1 MPLCLSGPETEN
13 NGWRT
18 PSPLRDNVSNMNS
31 KQSMVQSYRVMT
43 EGDEL
48 YYEVRGRGQ
57 PLLMIPPGGGD
68 GDFYAAV
75 ADILCDE
82 YKVITYDRRANAR
95 STMNVPQNFEISQ
108 QSRDAVAVLRAAGE
122 TTAFVFGNSS
132 GAVIALDMAKTQPQA
147 VRAVVVH
154 EAAIP
159 RVLPQARKWQR
170 FFAGV
175 YVMACRFGSYPAAI
189 RFMLGA
195 ELPVR
200 KLAQA
205 QTRANKYTKGRRKQS
220 GEHRISN
227 KVAADVLVKLE
238 LLPVTNYLPD
248 VELIKQNEVK
258 VFIAVGEWALE
269 RKTWYVQ
276 AAQIMAGKLGCE
288 LVTFP
293 GHHGSYM
300 DMPEEWAAT
309 LRNVLHKDEPIYV
322 SNHT

>member
-1 MPLCLSGPETEN
+1 MS
-13 NGWRT
+13 
-18 PSPLRDNVSNMNS
+18 NVNTTNTN
-31 KQSMVQSYRVMT
+31 QHLVQSGRVTT
-43 EGDEL
+43 EGDDL
-48 YYEVRGRGQ
+48 YYEVRGQGQ
-57 PLLMIPPGGGD
+57 PFLMISAGGGD
-68 GDFYAAV
+68 GDYYAAV
-75 ADILCDE
+75 AERLCDE

-95 STMNVPQNFEISQ
+95 STMNDPQNFEISQ

-122 TTAFVFGNSS
+122 ESAFVCGNSS

-147 VRAVVVH
+147 IRAVVVH
-154 EAAIP
+154 EAAVP
-159 RVLPQARKWQR
+159 RALPQARKWQR

-175 YVMACRFGSYPAAI
+175 YVTACRFGSYLAAL

-200 KLAQA
+200 KLARA
-205 QTRANKYTKGRRKQS
+205 QIKATEYTKSRREQS

-248 VELIKQNEVK
+248 VELIKQNGVK
-258 VFIAVGEWALE
+258 VFMAGGKWALKK
-269 RKTWYVQ
+269 KTWYVQ
-276 AAQIMAGKLGCE
+276 AAHILAEQLGCE

-309 LRNVLHKDEPIYV
+309 LRSVLHKAEAV
-322 SNHT
+322 NR

>member
-1 MPLCLSGPETEN
+1 MKN
-13 NGWRT
+13 
-18 PSPLRDNVSNMNS
+18 
-31 KQSMVQSYRVMT
+31 KQVMVQAHRVTT

-48 YYEVRGRGQ
+48 YYEVRGQGP
-57 PLLMIPPGGGD
+57 PLLMISAGGGD
-68 GDFYAAV
+68 GDYYTAI

-95 STMNVPQNFEISQ
+95 STIHEPQNFEISQ

-122 TTAFVFGNSS
+122 TSAFVFGNSS

-154 EAAIP
+154 EAPVP

-175 YVMACRFGSYPAAI
+175 YLTSFHFGSYVAATQ
-189 RFMLGA
+189 FMLGVQIPM
-195 ELPVR
+195 L
-200 KLAQA
+200 KLARA
-205 QTRANKYTKGRRKQS
+205 QSRSNEYTRSRREQS
-220 GEHRISN
+220 GERRIST
-227 KVAADVLVKLE
+227 KVGLGVLIRLE

-248 VELIKQNEVK
+248 VEMIKKNGVRM
-258 VFIAVGEWALE
+258 FMAVGEWALT
-269 RKTWYVQ
+269 RKTWIAQ
-276 AAQIMAGKLGCE
+276 AAQILAEQLDCE
-288 LVTFP
+288 IVTFP

-309 LRNVLHKDEPIYV
+309 LRSVLHKAEKNM
-322 SNHT
+322 SLRA

>member
-1 MPLCLSGPETEN
+1 MNTMN
-13 NGWRT
+13 T
-18 PSPLRDNVSNMNS
+18 KPSL
-31 KQSMVQSYRVMT
+31 VQSGRVTT

-48 YYEVRGRGQ
+48 YYEVRGQGQ
-57 PLLMIPPGGGD
+57 PLLLIPPGGGD

-75 ADILCDE
+75 ADLLCDE

-95 STMNVPQNFEISQ
+95 STMNDPQNFEISQ

-122 TTAFVFGNSS
+122 TSAFVFGNSS

-154 EAAIP
+154 EAPVP

-175 YVMACRFGSYPAAI
+175 SVTAFRFGSYLAAI
-189 RFMLGA
+189 QFILGIKV
-195 ELPVR
+195 PVR
-200 KLAQA
+200 KLAMA
-205 QTRANKYTKGRRKQS
+205 QNKANEYTKSRREQS
-220 GEHRISN
+220 GERRISN
-227 KVAADVLVKLE
+227 KVGADVLVKLE

-248 VELIKQNEVK
+248 VELIKKNGVR
-258 VFIAVGEWALE
+258 VFMAVGTWAVE
-269 RKTWYVQ
+269 KKTWYAQ
-276 AAQIMAGKLGCE
+276 AAHMLAEQLGCE

-309 LRNVLHKDEPIYV
+309 LRSVLHKAEE
-322 SNHT
+322 